1 MSCSVLTYFPQS
13 KERAMRG
20 INGRKNERVKKGKYK
35 QRKGMK
41 ACMKD
46 K

>member
-1 MSCSVLTYFPQS
+1 
-13 KERAMRG
+13 MRG
-20 INGRKNERVKKGKYK
+20 INGRQNERVKKGKYK